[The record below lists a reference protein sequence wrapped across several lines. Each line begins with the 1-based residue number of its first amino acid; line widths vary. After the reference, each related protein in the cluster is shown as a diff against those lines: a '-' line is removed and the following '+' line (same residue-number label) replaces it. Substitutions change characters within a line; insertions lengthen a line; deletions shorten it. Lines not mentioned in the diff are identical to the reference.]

1 MSLKKNPMKSLKKSL
16 KKNSKFNFMESD
28 YNLLQRLKVDILVN
42 TNLLDIS
49 DYNKNENYFK
59 NNIFNKKNDDI
70 NRMWLIHLLAG
81 EVTAE
86 HFFKTNGDLNTN
98 YEIEKKILKLL
109 SWRGTELN
117 DNYLYQKVYKK
128 LYKSYGYFIKYMSQ
142 FKKIYFMIE
151 TFVYNF
157 ARIQDPTRK
166 DLKLNIFI
174 LPSSFVLSI
183 LFNAISE
190 MLNNRFKI
198 FAISSI
204 NPYSVGIIIYI
215 ILNILNAIYTSYY
228 FTIEQDHINK
238 FLKEGLND
246 THRIEINKFKELYYD
261 FDMKVS
267 ELNNKRDSELIELID
282 KHYNSF
288 FKSFLNFKKE
298 HNLKL
303 YLKQGLKNEMTINE
317 FYKIIINILYI
328 YPYALYFFKQNGSLR
343 TSRECVCSII
353 YLLMNDDLNIKEK
366 FKTSIVVKPKRQ
378 KNLL

>member
-1 MSLKKNPMKSLKKSL
+1 MKSLKKSL
-16 KKNSKFNFMESD
+16 KKNSTFNFVESD
-28 YNLLQRLKVDILVN
+28 YNLLQRLKIDILVN

-81 EVTAE
+81 EVSAE

-98 YEIEKKILKLL
+98 DEIEKKILKLL

-117 DNYLYQKVYKK
+117 DLYLYQKIYKK
-128 LYKSYGYFIKYMSQ
+128 LYKIYGYFIKYTSQ
-142 FKKIYFMIE
+142 FKRIYFIIE

-157 ARIQDPTRK
+157 ALIQNKTKKGSLPS
-166 DLKLNIFI
+166 LNKLI
-174 LPSSFVLSI
+174 LPSTVALSF
-183 LFNAISE
+183 LFNAIIKE
-190 MLNNRFKI
+190 LDLNKLLLKDI
-198 FAISSI
+198 I
-204 NPYSVGIIIYI
+204 PYSAIIIYI

-267 ELNNKRDSELIELID
+267 ELNNKRDSELVELID

-366 FKTSIVVKPKRQ
+366 FEKSIVVKPKRQ